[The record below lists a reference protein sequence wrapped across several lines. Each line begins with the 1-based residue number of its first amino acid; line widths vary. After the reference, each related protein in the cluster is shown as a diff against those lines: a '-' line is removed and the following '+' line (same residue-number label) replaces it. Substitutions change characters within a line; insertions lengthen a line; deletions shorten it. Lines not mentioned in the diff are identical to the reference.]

1 MRHTH
6 TDNRTNK
13 EAIFTQLDNLPND
26 ATKAE
31 FIERLY
37 QMGRLTAKEALEIAK
52 EYNQQKR
59 H

>member
-13 EAIFTQLDNLPND
+13 EAIFKQLDGLPND

-37 QMGRLTAKEALEIAK
+37 QMGKLSSKEALEIAK
-52 EYNQQKR
+52 EYNQQK
-59 H
+59 HH